1 MVIQEFVKAVY
12 SDHQLVIPWSGD
24 QRLPIYD
31 LISEEARLEDIS
43 GSTSITGTVVVIV
56 LPDDQASNAPNMAN
70 IEDWANQGLAKISY
84 VNNVIT
90 LDNSWTALQQSAQE
104 NGFQIHLGLQSDIL
118 SDGEVIP
125 LMVNEQNNLD
135 VDPTLGDPLEDLLIV
150 PSNIDVSLPVVN
162 GSIPQYDIDSDSWSL
177 LDIGTETSVTGT
189 FQVVVGAEDPDNN
202 PVARI
207 FLEDVAERILI
218 NMQSDGQGGITPTD
232 LQTLIADAESNGMFV
247 AFAMT
252 YNMSGTEILVPLQL
266 TDTGLDFE
274 LPPIDDDY
282 ISPQQVTGLTTVRS
296 EFFPLENTV
305 ADAPNNDSS
314 ANNALNSFLASAELD
329 GFTHHLYTFETPN
342 AGNFAG
348 LGSSYVAASS
358 QSTDAQAGSMASGT
372 ASGTLHYDGNLSV
385 HLFETGDSNANSA
398 DAYGDDPGIATH
410 PGNDA
415 DRGYNQTTN
424 GNQYLEILPG
434 NNTVGGVRLQFHED
448 VYGFSLYVMG
458 REDEVSDG
466 NGALVAKRDVFLD
479 VSLRDS
485 SGNISVTRELTDSGP
500 QGGQQFFAYMLDPQ
514 ADLVIESV
522 TLVEPLTADNGT
534 IGAQNDLAR
543 DIFAIDDLR
552 IVTKVDVSGPG
563 PEGDGNTN
571 GEPVPY
577 EIRDTK
583 ITVQVGVPNG
593 EIPLY
598 NLVTDKDSLQTFEAN
613 SISGT
618 LLVAVGLEQG
628 QTNPDP
634 DIETLFTE
642 VLDDIQPLISDA
654 DNDRVPEFN
663 EALGNIIIAAENK
676 GLFVE
681 FGLSNIELGSDIVV
695 PLDIDTSGKLI
706 LDNYVN
712 FENSPISLRNIN
724 IVDDVLTVDVWI
736 DPNGQSLE
744 SFDFYDVTFDA
755 GTATL
760 DKVEALVSGWTITDS
775 QTTAGNVNIGGY
787 SLDPITSET
796 GFLKLTFTLTDKTK
810 DLVLNFDDVDTE
822 LTVNDG
828 VLIEGIANQ
837 TLYQADTNVEDTSWL
852 ILEPQKATA
861 DELILDVRIDGAKLA
876 ELAPDLDA
884 VSALAFALDYD
895 SLDEFEALAGS
906 DDIAS
911 FSTKGTV
918 TFNGSNVP
926 NQTLNDALGDVFQAF
941 QAPIDTSTLGASDTF
956 GFVNFVKTPAVNLAD
971 LLASTDAFGVSSN
984 DGKIGELV
992 LNPKANGPVDI
1003 KITNIYI
1010 AEDPTP
1016 ILSDPDGVTYS
1027 FEVGGHNVLVNYWSE
1042 TSNAEMPAISNQEF
1056 VFSSANSTV
1065 TATTDATGTLDAQA
1079 LLSSTYTAVGTNTSA
1094 ESAISISDVI
1104 ATLKAAVGIS
1114 ELSTYQKLAADVT
1127 QDDQVTISDV
1137 ISVLKIAV
1145 GIEEGGTL
1153 ILTDQG
1159 NDEFTIT
1166 SNTTELTAVALGDVD
1181 GSWANSAV
1189 ADIL

>member
-282 ISPQQVTGLTTVRS
+282 ISPQQVTGLTTERS

-598 NLVTDKDSLQTFEAN
+598 NLVTDEDSFQTFEAN

-642 VLDDIQPLISDA
+642 VLDDIQPLISDV
-654 DNDRVPEFN
+654 DNDGVPEFN

-861 DELILDVRIDGAKLA
+861 DELVLDVRVDGDKLA
-876 ELAPDLDA
+876 ELAPDLDL
-884 VSALAFALDYD
+884 VSSLTFVLNYE
-895 SLDEFEALAGS
+895 SLDEFEALQGTT
-906 DDIAS
+906 DIAS
-911 FSTKGTV
+911 F
-918 TFNGSNVP
+918 
-926 NQTLNDALGDVFQAF
+926 A
-941 QAPIDTSTLGASDTF
+941 
-956 GFVNFVKTPAVNLAD
+956 
-971 LLASTDAFGVSSN
+971 
-984 DGKIGELV
+984 
-992 LNPKANGPVDI
+992 
-1003 KITNIYI
+1003 
-1010 AEDPTP
+1010 
-1016 ILSDPDGVTYS
+1016 
-1027 FEVGGHNVLVNYWSE
+1027 
-1042 TSNAEMPAISNQEF
+1042 
-1056 VFSSANSTV
+1056 
-1065 TATTDATGTLDAQA
+1065 
-1079 LLSSTYTAVGTNTSA
+1079 
-1094 ESAISISDVI
+1094 
-1104 ATLKAAVGIS
+1104 
-1114 ELSTYQKLAADVT
+1114 
-1127 QDDQVTISDV
+1127 
-1137 ISVLKIAV
+1137 
-1145 GIEEGGTL
+1145 
-1153 ILTDQG
+1153 
-1159 NDEFTIT
+1159 
-1166 SNTTELTAVALGDVD
+1166 
-1181 GSWANSAV
+1181 
-1189 ADIL
+1189 